1 MPSTSKYEETPASKI
16 RGLRGQINVL
26 LVTVTRIETAALHNL
41 LKPLPESKKI
51 LRISKSALTYHV
63 GVLGNYRVCHV
74 ACKMGSVAAAGSL
87 ATTRQAIE
95 DWTPKAII
103 MVGIA
108 FGKDEE
114 EQRIGDVLLSEH
126 VLQYQ
131 SEKVTRMGDRQNR
144 GSKPHC
150 GATLLNI
157 FESYH
162 DDWQYSITESAS
174 STVLSGD
181 LLSGEQLIDNKEHRD
196 ELLQRFPTAIGGEME
211 GIGLANAAG
220 AKHKEWLVVKGIC
233 DFADGNKGEDKTHRQ
248 QLAAGAAASLC
259 EHIFNNRYVFEELRI
274 SALLEPPTQVD
285 IEEPEINKD
294 VKLAEVEFPEI
305 PGLTDSSMQADDKDK
320 LTRAFFGQTLI
331 NRFRIGIK
339 LGLIDVEETKKPNQD
354 AVSAQI
360 LIRAQQQQLFAKL
373 WALLFDEKK
382 EPNPFK

>member
-1 MPSTSKYEETPASKI
+1 MPSTSKYEENPASKI
-16 RGLRGQINVL
+16 GGLRRHINIL
-26 LVTVTRIETAALHNL
+26 LVTVTKIETAALHNL
-41 LKPLPESKKI
+41 LKPLPENRKI
-51 LRISKSALTYHV
+51 LRISKAALTYYI
-63 GVLGNYRVCHV
+63 GVLGNYRICHV

-87 ATTRQAIE
+87 ATTKQAID
-95 DWTPKAII
+95 DWNPKAII

-108 FGKDEE
+108 FGNGGED
-114 EQRIGDVLLSEH
+114 QRIGDVLLSEH

-131 SEKVTRMGDRQNR
+131 SEKVTRTGDRQNR
-144 GSKPHC
+144 GGKPHC
-150 GATLLNI
+150 GATLLNT

-162 DDWQYSITESAS
+162 DDWDYSLAESVS
-174 STVLSGD
+174 STVLTGD

-196 ELLQRFPTAIGGEME
+196 ELLVKFPTAIGGEME

-220 AKHKEWLVVKGIC
+220 AKRKEWLVVKGIC
-233 DFADGNKGEDKTHRQ
+233 DFADGNKGDDKTHRQ
-248 QLAAGAAASLC
+248 QLAASAAASLC
-259 EHIFNNRYVFEELRI
+259 EHIFKNRYVFEELKI
-274 SALLEPPTQVD
+274 NALLEPPTQVD

-294 VKLAEVEFPEI
+294 VELAKVEFPEI
-305 PGLTDSSMQADDKDK
+305 PGLTDSSMQADDNDK

-339 LGLIDVEETKKPNQD
+339 LGLIDVEETKKPNPD